1 MTVGK
6 VGSGFFFCSFLVSS
20 FARSAQHSAGCP
32 RSSRGLCLAAV
43 VCAVSNEVLCD
54 FVYLV
59 SATRHLELLQGVY
72 FCDCESKYQIQSL
85 YEV

>member
-6 VGSGFFFCSFLVSS
+6 VGSGFFFSSFLVSS

-32 RSSRGLCLAAV
+32 RSSRGRCLTAV
-43 VCAVSNEVLCD
+43 ACAVSNEVLCD

-59 SATRHLELLQGVY
+59 SASRHLALL
-72 FCDCESKYQIQSL
+72 
-85 YEV
+85 